1 MIDLQDNNFCP
12 TQEEI
17 GEYIRN
23 PLFIK
28 FCSQVKEKYK
38 CKEKIEFS
46 SCSWEKGWNIKF
58 KKSGKNLCT
67 IYPREDFFTVLLVA
81 GRKEGAVALI

>member
-46 SCSWEKGWNIKF
+46 SCS
-58 KKSGKNLCT
+58 
-67 IYPREDFFTVLLVA
+67 
-81 GRKEGAVALI
+81 